1 MFFAE
6 LFAHPVHPAPQQNG
20 QHQIQRVF
28 HGTDQRLP
36 KHCHHGNHHTLA
48 QQHGNEIALFVKVRD
63 AKGQMHKGAWREG
76 QQREHEQRRSVKAVH
91 PLLSL
96 FQLGRAGG
104 KLPEEALDHPPPEQE
119 HDAATQRHTGPAVQ
133 KTQNGRQVR

>member
-1 MFFAE
+1 
-6 LFAHPVHPAPQQNG
+6 
-20 QHQIQRVF
+20 
-28 HGTDQRLP
+28 
-36 KHCHHGNHHTLA
+36 
-48 QQHGNEIALFVKVRD
+48 
-63 AKGQMHKGAWREG
+63 MHKGAWREG

-133 KTQNGRQVR
+133 KTQNAAVSRYIQRHNGNERKRRKKRLHHG

>member
-1 MFFAE
+1 
-6 LFAHPVHPAPQQNG
+6 
-20 QHQIQRVF
+20 
-28 HGTDQRLP
+28 
-36 KHCHHGNHHTLA
+36 
-48 QQHGNEIALFVKVRD
+48 
-63 AKGQMHKGAWREG
+63 MHKGAWREG

-119 HDAATQRHTGPAVQ
+119 HHRAACGHTEPAVDEAKKSAVGRDIEGHDGDEGQ
-133 KTQNGRQVR
+133 RRKNGFHHRQQDRDQRPQPFKAL